1 MSHVTGIF
9 TQEILQSLFDA
20 FGLNFCQEM
29 INTFK
34 NSQKNNNNNI
44 DDLMTSSYTFCN
56 NVTDVPLNA
65 NYGWTVPLLGTR
77 PLFVW
82 IDAPVE

>member
-1 MSHVTGIF
+1 
-9 TQEILQSLFDA
+9 
-20 FGLNFCQEM
+20 
-29 INTFK
+29 
-34 NSQKNNNNNI
+34 
-44 DDLMTSSYTFCN
+44 MTSSYTFCN